1 MIEKSTKSEE
11 FSMKDTFMPK
21 LITILSGLAAVYY
34 LWTLYGVSIGALNP
48 GNGPVKY
55 LICYGLSQ
63 AMMIFG
69 IVMWRRVVKSK
80 KEQ

>member
-1 MIEKSTKSEE
+1 
-11 FSMKDTFMPK
+11 MKDTFMPK

-34 LWTLYGVSIGALNP
+34 LWTIYGISIGAFVP
-48 GNGPVKY
+48 GNGPLKY
-55 LICYGLSQ
+55 YLCYGISQ

-69 IVMWRRVVKSK
+69 IAMWRKVAKSK

>member
-1 MIEKSTKSEE
+1 
-11 FSMKDTFMPK
+11 MKDTFMPK
-21 LITILSGLAAVYY
+21 LITILSGLAALFY
-34 LWTLYGVSIGALNP
+34 LWNIYGVTSGAFA
-48 GNGPVKY
+48 GGSMKKY

-80 KEQ
+80 KEE

>member
-1 MIEKSTKSEE
+1 
-11 FSMKDTFMPK
+11 MKATFMPK
-21 LITILSGLAAVYY
+21 LITILSGLASLFF
-34 LWTLYGVSIGALNP
+34 LWNIYGAANGLFMVNGSIT
-48 GNGPVKY
+48 KY
-55 LICYGLSQ
+55 FIRFGLCQ

>member
-1 MIEKSTKSEE
+1 
-11 FSMKDTFMPK
+11 MKDTFMPK
-21 LITILSGLAAVYY
+21 LITILSGLAALFY
-34 LWTLYGVSIGALNP
+34 LWNIYGTSTGALP
-48 GNGPVKY
+48 GGAMTKY